1 MRKIIDIDTEMISK
15 LKLIAAIQDSSVKKV
30 MENAVKWYI
39 EYMQQ
44 QQINSMTMSQKE
56 DMGLLLLL
64 QQANTNATVNEDEL
78 FQSE

>member
-1 MRKIIDIDTEMISK
+1 MRKIIDIDTEMIPK
-15 LKLIAAIQDSSVKKV
+15 LKLIAAIQDSNVKKV
-30 MENAVKWYI
+30 MEDAVKWYI
-39 EYMQQ
+39 EHMQQ

-64 QQANTNATVNEDEL
+64 QQANTNSTVNEDEL